1 MNSFNRYII
10 RFFLGTSA
18 NGIFAIAYKFPSVL
32 QMLLGFFNTS
42 WQDISVA
49 DKSTDIGEYYSSVFK
64 QLYRFS
70 FSLLCFLV
78 PVTKLFILFIMSEE
92 YKISA
97 IYTSFLYMGTVF
109 QSFASFYGVGYL
121 RGKDTKQASLTSI
134 YGAVASAVF
143 NIFLINFLGLQAAS
157 ISTFLGFFIM
167 WLVREKQ
174 NRENLA
180 ISINRW
186 DFIKYFMLALLVC
199 IIACAD
205 NVYLDITC
213 TCVGGI
219 IFFICNRFIIMNVI
233 NKIKL

>member
-1 MNSFNRYII
+1 
-10 RFFLGTSA
+10 
-18 NGIFAIAYKFPSVL
+18 
-32 QMLLGFFNTS
+32 
-42 WQDISVA
+42 
-49 DKSTDIGEYYSSVFK
+49 
-64 QLYRFS
+64 
-70 FSLLCFLV
+70 
-78 PVTKLFILFIMSEE
+78 
-92 YKISA
+92 
-97 IYTSFLYMGTVF
+97 
-109 QSFASFYGVGYL
+109 
-121 RGKDTKQASLTSI
+121 
-134 YGAVASAVF
+134 
-143 NIFLINFLGLQAAS
+143 
-157 ISTFLGFFIM
+157 M